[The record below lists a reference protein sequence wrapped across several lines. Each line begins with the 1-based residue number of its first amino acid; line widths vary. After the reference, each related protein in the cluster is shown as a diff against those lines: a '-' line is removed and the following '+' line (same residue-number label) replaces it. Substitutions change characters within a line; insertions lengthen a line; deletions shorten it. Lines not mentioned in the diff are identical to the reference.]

1 MQTINRSQKLLVLTI
16 ALLCIFSVQNL
27 SAAVRRKKIPL
38 AQEPV
43 QISETFYDQAWRN
56 FQIGNKK
63 EKAEVIKSLRAVVR
77 KSPEE
82 FMAHYYL
89 GIMISQE
96 GSPTQAL
103 RHFETALLGFPKSAD
118 IHIRIGELLD
128 ARNKS
133 DEAIEHYQSAIGLE
147 PDNGKALA
155 RLGMFELE
163 NGNLK
168 EARKL
173 LLKARQLQPD
183 DPDVLRGLGAV
194 LIDLDSAREAIEI
207 LEQALLFDQKHAET
221 HWLLAKAYENVRNAN
236 KAVEHYDQARKF
248 GRRDPEIKELIG
260 YDLARNLDKSGKIEE
275 AIAEYKKEIRKNA
288 DPATGYFELGRLF
301 EDTGRDSEAIKA
313 YLQAYNMNKSFAEG
327 IMRSAEIYLKDEDFV
342 NAENFLNMLRRDPK
356 FGDQARMEIDEIAA
370 TQKRLESRKLEMKL
384 MESGNNDAE
393 IEETYYEL
401 IDRNK
406 ENDEALDGL
415 RRFYEERGYYDQ
427 ALTIFRKYH
436 KINPGTEYGRKMTE
450 KELKDKFARD
460 NMALFGTRR
469 NVDPK
474 YSNVDDDDLMN
485 LAYQG
490 ENDRLREIAMQALL
504 TRKEYKKDRKLI
516 DELMDFYEERGNTRE
531 ALKCVTKL
539 KRYGYY
545 SDREAKDK
553 RARLRGK

>member
-1 MQTINRSQKLLVLTI
+1 MKTISRPQNLLVLAI
-16 ALLCIFSVQNL
+16 ALLCIFSAQNL

-38 AQEPV
+38 AKEPL
-43 QISETFYDQAWRN
+43 QISETFYDKAWRD
-56 FQIGNKK
+56 FQIGNKN
-63 EKAEVIKSLRAVVR
+63 EKIEVIKSLRSVVR

-96 GSPTQAL
+96 GSPAQAL

-118 IHIRIGELLD
+118 IHVRIGELLD

-133 DEAIEHYQSAIGLE
+133 DEAIEHYQAAIKLE

-168 EARKL
+168 EARTL
-173 LLKARQLQPD
+173 LVRARQIQPD
-183 DPDVLRGLGAV
+183 NPDILRGLGAV

-221 HWLLAKAYENVRNAN
+221 HWLLAKAYENVKDSV
-236 KAVEHYDQARKF
+236 KATEHYELTRKL

-260 YDLARNLDKSGKIEE
+260 YDLARNLDKSGKIEA

-288 DPATGYFELGRLF
+288 DPAVGYFELARLF
-301 EDTGRDSEAIKA
+301 EDTGRDKEAIKA

-356 FGDQARMEIDEIAA
+356 FGDQARMEIDEIEE
-370 TQKRLESRKLEMKL
+370 TKKRLESRKLEMKL

-406 ENDEALDGL
+406 EDAESLDGL
-415 RRFYEERGYYDQ
+415 RRFYEERGYYQQ
-427 ALTIFRKYH
+427 ALSIFRKYN
-436 KINPGTEYGRKMTE
+436 KVNPGSDYGRKMTE
-450 KELKDKFARD
+450 KELKDKFSRD
-460 NMALFGTRR
+460 NLALFGTKRDI
-469 NVDPK
+469 DPK
-474 YSNVDDDDLMN
+474 YLNIDDDDLMN
-485 LAYQG
+485 LAYHG
-490 ENDRLREIAMQALL
+490 ENDRLREIAMLALL
-504 TRKEYKKDRKLI
+504 TRKEYKNNRKLI
-516 DELMDFYEERGNTRE
+516 EELMDFYEERGNTRE

-545 SDREAKDK
+545 NDNEASAK

>member
-1 MQTINRSQKLLVLTI
+1 MKTRTRLSELLILSF
-16 ALLCIFSVQNL
+16 ALCCIFAASDL

-38 AQEPV
+38 APEPV
-43 QISETFYDQAWRN
+43 QISEAFYDKAWRD

-63 EKAEVIKSLRAVVR
+63 EKAEVIKSLRAIVR

-118 IHIRIGELLD
+118 IHVRMGELLD

-133 DEAIEHYQSAIGLE
+133 DEAIEHYESALALE
-147 PDNGKALA
+147 PGNGKALS
-155 RLGMFELE
+155 RLGMYQLE
-163 NGNLK
+163 QGNLK
-168 EARKL
+168 DAREML
-173 LLKARQLQPD
+173 TKARQVQPD
-183 DPDVLRGLGAV
+183 DPNVLRGLGAV

-221 HWLLAKAYENVRNAN
+221 HWLLARAYESVQNAD
-236 KAVEHYDQARKF
+236 KAAEHYETARKL

-260 YDLARNLDKSGKIEE
+260 YDLARNLEKSGKVEE

-288 DPATGYFELGRLF
+288 DPATGYFELGRLY
-301 EDTGRDSEAIKA
+301 EDMGRYDEAIKS
-313 YLQAYNMNKSFAEG
+313 YLQAYNMNKDFSEG
-327 IMRSAEIYLKDEDFV
+327 IMRSAEIYLKGEDFA

-356 FGDQARMEIDEIAA
+356 FGDQARMELDEIEE
-370 TQKRLESRKLEMKL
+370 TKKRLESRKLEMKL
-384 MESGNNDAE
+384 MESDNTDAD
-393 IEETYYEL
+393 IEATYYEL

-406 ENDEALDGL
+406 EDAEALDGL
-415 RRFYEERGYYDQ
+415 RRFYEERGYYNQ
-427 ALTIFRKYH
+427 ALAVFRKYY
-436 KINPGTEYGRKMTE
+436 KVNPGTAYGKEMTE

-460 NMALFGTRR
+460 NLALFGTKKEI
-469 NVDPK
+469 DPK
-474 YSNVDDDDLMN
+474 YSSVSDEELMN
-485 LAYQG
+485 LAYNG
-490 ENDRLREIAMQALL
+490 ENDRLREVAIMALL

-516 DELMDFYEERGNTRE
+516 EELMDFYEERGNTSE

-545 SDREAKDK
+545 TDNEASAK
-553 RARLRGK
+553 RDQLRGK